1 MISTSA
7 LEDSRRW
14 SAASCSTF
22 TRQIADWRRAGK
34 PVSWERVKTALS
46 QAFGFWSHLSL
57 TAEQEAR
64 LKRVYEETLLNPSDT
79 LVQSL
84 YEANEPMTETAKQII
99 NEIARIAWTCGS
111 HTAGYVPL
119 YAIGAGAEKF
129 GGTIDNT
136 DIPRIVSEIFG
147 YK

>member
-1 MISTSA
+1 M
-7 LEDSRRW
+7 
-14 SAASCSTF
+14 
-22 TRQIADWRRAGK
+22 
-34 PVSWERVKTALS
+34 KTALS
-46 QAFGFWSHLSL
+46 QAFGFWSHLTL

-64 LKRVYEETLLNPSDT
+64 LKRVYEETLLNPSDE

-99 NEIARIAWTCGS
+99 NEIARIAWACGS